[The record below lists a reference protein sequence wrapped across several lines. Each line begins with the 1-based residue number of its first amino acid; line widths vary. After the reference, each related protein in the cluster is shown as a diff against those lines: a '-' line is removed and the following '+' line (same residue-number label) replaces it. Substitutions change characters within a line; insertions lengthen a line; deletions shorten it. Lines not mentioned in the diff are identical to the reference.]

1 MVGVN
6 RFLESFGNDYE
17 VFELGDQLI
26 NKYMSKKYASVSKDA
41 ELNDLL
47 YRASCDAQSFNNLG
61 KINRRVQMWLKG
73 VASLDEFGY
82 VIRNGHR
89 VKLDDNTYVLGRGL
103 LITISP
109 DKKHYS
115 VGVMTEDDE
124 QILSY
129 KWSLK
134 GDLI

>member
-1 MVGVN
+1 
-6 RFLESFGNDYE
+6 
-17 VFELGDQLI
+17 
-26 NKYMSKKYASVSKDA
+26 
-41 ELNDLL
+41 
-47 YRASCDAQSFNNLG
+47 
-61 KINRRVQMWLKG
+61 MWLKG